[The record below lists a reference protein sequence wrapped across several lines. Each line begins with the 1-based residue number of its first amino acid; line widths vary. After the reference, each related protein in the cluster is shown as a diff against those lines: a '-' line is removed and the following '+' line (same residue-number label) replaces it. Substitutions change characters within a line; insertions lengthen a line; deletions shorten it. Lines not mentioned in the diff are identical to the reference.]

1 MTDATD
7 RVVRAGRTLTDPSVG
22 VFRRVRTGA
31 TPADE
36 PRLHTAAVDRAHPA
50 AMTDGV
56 FVPPSEGGAA
66 LTPRAALT
74 AAIGEGVERYSAAI
88 YRDRDLREDAYGA
101 LDNAVDPADVVT
113 FAPEQRAAG
122 TVPPACYERGDELR
136 WVAGERATDGTTV
149 QVPAQLVYLSYDTRD
164 RPFVRAP
171 ISTGLAAGLER
182 AGAVRRGLLEVVERD
197 AFMLYYLTES
207 PLPSVRVPDRD
218 GPVGTLCDRLD
229 RAGIDWRLLDARTD
243 LGIPVVVAVLVD
255 RHGLPEVS
263 VAAAAAVDASGAAQS
278 ALEEAIQTRRYQQH
292 LRART
297 EERPSLSAL
306 SPAEV
311 GREERLLAW
320 SERGAAA
327 ELPAWTDTESTTTP
341 AEIDAETGPLDA
353 SDVVPTVTDTWDV
366 YTVDVTTRDVAA
378 AGFTVVRVLAPA
390 AQPLYLSGAH
400 RYWGGDRL
408 STVPVDRGYSSASP
422 APTDL
427 NDCPHP
433 FP

>member
-1 MTDATD
+1 M
-7 RVVRAGRTLTDPSVG
+7 G
-22 VFRRVRTGA
+22 
-31 TPADE
+31 
-36 PRLHTAAVDRAHPA
+36 
-50 AMTDGV
+50 
-56 FVPPSEGGAA
+56 
-66 LTPRAALT
+66 
-74 AAIGEGVERYSAAI
+74 SAQSK
-88 YRDRDLREDAYGA
+88 
-101 LDNAVDPADVVT
+101 V
-113 FAPEQRAAG
+113 
-122 TVPPACYERGDELR
+122 
-136 WVAGERATDGTTV
+136 
-149 QVPAQLVYLSYDTRD
+149 AQLIETYE
-164 RPFVRAP
+164 
-171 ISTGLAAGLER
+171 LASMGAELER
-182 AGAVRRGLLEVVERD
+182 AWLGNTGERQSLRDLADRFNQALLMAAIRD
-197 AFMLYYLTES
+197 AGMDVIDGEPANFYRLLTDDNVSAGKRIEA
-207 PLPSVRVPDRD
+207 RN
-218 GPVGTLCDRLD
+218 RLD

-327 ELPAWTDTESTTTP
+327 ELSVWTDTEPTTTP

-390 AQPLYLSGAH
+390 AQPLYLGGAH

-408 STVPVDRGYSSASP
+408 STVPGDRGYSSKSP
-422 APTDL
+422 APTEL